1 MTIHRSDRVSTEN
14 GWKSILLENVN
25 HFNLNRFGLKRLI
38 PIEHDLRMHELQYTY
53 SCSYSLVHIL
63 VHAKKPKPNRIKIYL
78 TIIADYGLL
87 TARP

>member
-38 PIEHDLRMHELQYTY
+38 PIEHDLNLHLKSKTTGKIRHTSRMDANG
-53 SCSYSLVHIL
+53 SKV
-63 VHAKKPKPNRIKIYL
+63 
-78 TIIADYGLL
+78 
-87 TARP
+87 